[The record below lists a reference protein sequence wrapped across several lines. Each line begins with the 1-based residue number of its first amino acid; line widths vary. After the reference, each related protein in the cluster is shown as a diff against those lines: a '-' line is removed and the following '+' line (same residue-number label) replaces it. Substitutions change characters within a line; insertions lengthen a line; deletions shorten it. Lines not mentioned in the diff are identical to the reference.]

1 MNSKADRVEASA
13 GSTASDGAMPPAHK
27 AAYHPKAR
35 VEPVADG
42 DRGLAASASRAAAAA
57 GKALIADQKRRS
69 TRAVGPGRDLD
80 QRVVILSG
88 LSGAGKTA
96 ATKLFEDL
104 GYTCMDNL
112 PGELLPSLAEL
123 VSEDRQRFEK
133 VAIVLDVRA
142 GDAPLALAAMKGALE
157 GRGIQPRVIFLEARD
172 EVLIRRFSETRH
184 RHPLAGRRG
193 IAGSI
198 ADERRLLDP
207 IRVEADIVVDTS
219 DLSLRQ
225 LKERIFAHLGDNSS
239 DSGIVFQL
247 ISFGFKYG
255 VPLEA
260 DLVFDVRF
268 MENPY
273 YVDELRHLSGL
284 TPAVRDYVMGQ
295 PIAQQFF
302 DFLARFLDL
311 TVPGFKSEGKTRL
324 TVAIGCTGGYHRS
337 IVIAEQLRGWLE
349 ERGYGT
355 VAVFHRELERE

>member
-1 MNSKADRVEASA
+1 MSSSSGRSGAPGRSGDVV
-13 GSTASDGAMPPAHK
+13 TAPRPA
-27 AAYHPKAR
+27 A
-35 VEPVADG
+35 
-42 DRGLAASASRAAAAA
+42 RAAAPRKAA
-57 GKALIADQKRRS
+57 PARRES
-69 TRAVGPGRDLD
+69 D

-112 PGELLPSLAEL
+112 PGELLPDLAEL
-123 VSEDRQRFEK
+123 ISSHRERYEK
-133 VAIVLDVRA
+133 VAVVLDVRA
-142 GDAPLALAAMKGALE
+142 GNAPVALAAMRGALE
-157 GRGIQPRVIFLEARD
+157 GRGIKPRVIFLEARD
-172 EVLIRRFSETRH
+172 DVLIRRFSETRH
-184 RHPLAGRRG
+184 RHPLAGRHG

-198 ADERRLLDP
+198 AEERRLLDAV
-207 IRVEADIVVDTS
+207 RTDADVVLDTS

-225 LKERIFAHLGDNSS
+225 LKERIFANLEDPAS
-239 DSGIVFQL
+239 DEELVFQL

-273 YVDELRHLSGL
+273 YVDSLRHLSGL

-302 DFLARFLDL
+302 DFLSKFLEL

-324 TVAIGCTGGYHRS
+324 TIAIGCTGGYHRS
-337 IVIAEQLRGWLE
+337 IVVTEELRKWLE
-349 ERGYGT
+349 ERGFGT
-355 VAVFHRELERE
+355 VAVFHRELERA

>member
-1 MNSKADRVEASA
+1 MPSESDAFETAPA
-13 GSTASDGAMPPAHK
+13 G
-27 AAYHPKAR
+27 
-35 VEPVADG
+35 
-42 DRGLAASASRAAAAA
+42 RGAAA
-57 GKALIADQKRRS
+57 GSAGEVGIRS
-69 TRAVGPGRDLD
+69 RPSRQGRPSGRAGGGDGKSAPHEAARGDAVAGPASAKEERENE

-104 GYTCMDNL
+104 GYTCMDNV
-112 PGELLPSLAEL
+112 PGELLPDLAEL
-123 VSEDRQRFEK
+123 VSTDRHRFEK

-142 GDAPLALAAMKGALE
+142 GNAPLALAAMRGALE
-157 GRGIQPRVIFLEARD
+157 GRGIKPRVIFLEARD
-172 EVLIRRFSETRH
+172 DVLIRRFSETRH

-198 ADERRLLDP
+198 AEERRRLEP
-207 IRVEADIVVDTS
+207 IRADSDVVVDTS

-225 LKERIFAHLGDNSS
+225 LKERIFSHLMDAPSEEGL
-239 DSGIVFQL
+239 VFQL

-302 DFLARFLDL
+302 DFLGRFLDL

-324 TVAIGCTGGYHRS
+324 TIAIGCTGGYHRS
-337 IVIAEQLRGWLE
+337 IVITEELRSWLE
-349 ERGYGT
+349 RRGFGT

>member
-1 MNSKADRVEASA
+1 M
-13 GSTASDGAMPPAHK
+13 
-27 AAYHPKAR
+27 
-35 VEPVADG
+35 
-42 DRGLAASASRAAAAA
+42 
-57 GKALIADQKRRS
+57 
-69 TRAVGPGRDLD
+69 
-80 QRVVILSG
+80 ILSG

-104 GYTCMDNL
+104 GYACMDNI
-112 PGELLPSLAEL
+112 PGELLPDLAEL
-123 VSEDRQRFEK
+123 VSTDRQRFEK

-142 GDAPLALAAMKGALE
+142 GNAPLALAAARGALE
-157 GRGIQPRVIFLEARD
+157 GRGIKPRVIFLEARD
-172 EVLIRRFSETRH
+172 EVLIRRYSETRH
-184 RHPLAGRRG
+184 RHPLAGKRG

-198 ADERRLLDP
+198 AEERRLLDP
-207 IRVEADIVVDTS
+207 VRADADIVVDTS

-225 LKERIFAHLGDNSS
+225 LKERIFAHLSEVPDQGL
-239 DSGIVFQL
+239 VFQL

-273 YVDELRHLSGL
+273 YVDSLRHLSGL

-302 DFLARFLDL
+302 EFLARFLEL

-324 TVAIGCTGGYHRS
+324 TIAIGCTGGYHRS
-337 IVIAEQLRGWLE
+337 IAITEELRQWLE
-349 ERGYGT
+349 QKGFGT
-355 VAVFHRELERE
+355 VAVFHRELERA